1 MKIDIVLK
9 TIGLL
14 LMVFSLTQIPPILID
29 FIYSEGEF
37 VSFFISF
44 ILTFIGGYIV
54 WFFNRNAAQDF
65 RIREGILIV
74 VSFWAVLSLF
84 GTLPFLLTDSIKNLT
99 FASAFFE
106 SMSGLTTTGATVLS
120 QLDELPKS
128 ILYYR
133 QQLQW
138 LGGIGI
144 IVLAVAILPFLGVGG
159 MELYHAEYSGISKDR
174 LTPKVRQTAIALWKI
189 YLSLTILCALGYF
202 FSGMSF
208 FDAVSHSFSTIA
220 IGGFSTHD
228 ASIGHFNSLPIELVA
243 MFFMFLSGIN
253 FSLHFVVW
261 NNRTFINYWRDSE
274 FKTYIFI
281 LISAT
286 VIILISLG
294 LNNQYNNSADTL
306 RYGLFQTISMA
317 TTTGFV
323 SQKFSSWPVALPL
336 FLILL
341 SFIGAC
347 VGSTGGGIKV
357 IRVLMMFRL
366 GMKEIKKFIHPS
378 AQVSVKLNRSSVSE
392 QTLVSVLG
400 FFSLYAIA
408 FILILIMLMFTGL
421 DQVSSF
427 SATAAT
433 MNNLGPAL
441 GTVADNYSILGD
453 SAKWILSFSMLIG
466 RLEVLTII
474 ALFHKAFWRY

>member
-44 ILTFIGGYIV
+44 ALTFIGGYLV

-84 GTLPFLLTDSIKNLT
+84 GTLPFLLTDSIKDLT

-274 FKTYIFI
+274 FKAYIFI

>member
-44 ILTFIGGYIV
+44 ALTFIGGYLV